1 MVHITSLKKYIEI
14 LQPKNLIVEND
25 ISGETLCNKNISL
38 VTCDSRA
45 VIPGTLFICK
55 GAHFDVSYLR
65 GAGKA
70 GAVCY
75 ISESRYDVDIPG
87 IIVSDVRLAMALLAD
102 FYYGHPSASLDLTGI
117 TGTKG
122 KSSTAYF
129 LRSILDDYMM
139 DTCGKR
145 SGVISSIDTYDGVED
160 FESHLTTPEPLDLEK
175 HLSNAIDSGINY
187 VTMEVSSQA
196 LKYDRVTNVDLE
208 TAVFLNIGTDHISP
222 AEHVDFE
229 DYFSSKLLIFRQAK
243 NAVVNVDSKFHDRI
257 ISSANDAGCQLYTFS
272 MQDETADV
280 YAYGVVSENN
290 GNNFMISLSDRMAMA
305 YKASLDNKFKNGIIQ
320 NMSNDSNDIDGCAL
334 AISLPGRF
342 NVENAL
348 AAIAVS
354 LIYGIPAAYIKSG
367 LKKATVP
374 GRMEVFQSRDRSI
387 TAIVDYAHNQLSF
400 ETLFKTVQEEYPGHS
415 VIAVFGCPGGK
426 AYARRQQLPAAA
438 GKYCDMIYV
447 TEEDAGEDPVEE
459 ISAEIARNIEPT
471 GCNYDIINDRGDAI
485 RAALSYSKRPLV
497 ACITGKGR
505 ETRQKRGIQYID
517 CMSDVE
523 YVEEFLKDYDSSS
536 DK

>member
-1 MVHITSLKKYIEI
+1 MIQNTSLENYIDI
-14 LQPKNLIVEND
+14 LQRENLILEND
-25 ISGETLCNKNISL
+25 ISSSDSLGNEVTL

-55 GAHFDVSYLR
+55 GAHFDVSYLIS
-65 GAGKA
+65 AGQA
-70 GAVCY
+70 GTLCY
-75 ISESRYDVDIPG
+75 ISETRYDVDIPG
-87 IIVSDVRLAMALLAD
+87 IIVSDVRRTMALLAD

-139 DTCGKR
+139 DTWGKR

-175 HLSNAIDSGINY
+175 HLRNALDSGINY

-196 LKYDRVTNVDLE
+196 LKYDRVTNVELE

-229 DYFSSKLLIFRQAK
+229 DYFSSKLLIFGHAK
-243 NAVVNVDSKFHDRI
+243 NAVVNMDSKFSDRI
-257 ISSANDAGCQLYTFS
+257 IASAKDAGCRLYTFS

-280 YAYGVVSENN
+280 YAYGTVSENN
-290 GNNFMISLSDRMAMA
+290 GNSFMISLSEQMAKKYAASSKQTSSDDNIEDR
-305 YKASLDNKFKNGIIQ
+305 D
-320 NMSNDSNDIDGCAL
+320 L

-348 AAIAVS
+348 AAITVS
-354 LIYGIPAAYIKSG
+354 LIYGIPVAYIRSG

-374 GRMEVFQSRDRSI
+374 GRMEVFQSKDRSI

-415 VIAVFGCPGGK
+415 IIAVFGCPGGK
-426 AYARRQQLPAAA
+426 AYARRQQLPVAA

-447 TEEDAGEDPVEE
+447 TEEDAGEEPVDK
-459 ISAEIARNIEPT
+459 ISNEIAKNIDET

-485 RAALSYSKRPLV
+485 TAALSYSKRPLV

-523 YVEEFLKDYDSSS
+523 YVEEFLKDYDGSS
-536 DK
+536 DR